1 MNQSIISTHTIKKY
15 FGGVHAVDGVSLH
28 FASGAITGLI
38 GTNGSGKT
46 TMINI
51 LSGFIPPDSGT
62 ITIMNEKVN
71 RAMPHDMPSLGI
83 TRTFQSVHVF
93 EQMTVMD
100 NLLVVLTKRGVFTS
114 MFDKHTDAHR
124 YQVDQILEKLGLS
137 HQRDNLASN
146 LSYGQRKLLEIGRA
160 LLMNTQIYLFD
171 EPYAGLFPEMVKI
184 VTGILKELRHGG
196 KTVILI
202 EHNMAI
208 IRELCDDVIV
218 MDAGKVIATGNPDQ
232 VLSDQKVIEAYL
244 GE

>member
-15 FGGVHAVDGVSLH
+15 FGGVHAVDGVSLY

-46 TMINI
+46 TIINI

-62 ITIMNEKVN
+62 ITIMSEKIN

-83 TRTFQSVHVF
+83 TRTFQNVHVF

-100 NLLVVLTKRGVFTS
+100 NLLVVLTKRGVFAS